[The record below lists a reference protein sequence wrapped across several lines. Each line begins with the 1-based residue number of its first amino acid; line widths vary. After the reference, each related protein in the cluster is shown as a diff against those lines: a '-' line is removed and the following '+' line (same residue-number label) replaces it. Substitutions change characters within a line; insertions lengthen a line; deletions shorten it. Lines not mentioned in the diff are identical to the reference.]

1 MNTNLQKQAGIALIA
16 FTILLVL
23 TMVLHPVGGSV
34 ERLIRISGLIIGV
47 HALAIFSLPFGGLG
61 FWGLTRQLGRER
73 LLPLLG
79 FIMACFGLIA
89 AMLAA
94 SANGLIMPFFLQR
107 YKDAE
112 PAVIDS
118 IQPVLRYS
126 FMINLAFDYVYTI
139 AFSLAIGCWSVSIL
153 RTRLLS
159 VWLGWLGLA
168 QMAAAVVTLASG
180 VAVNHLMGFRLF
192 VMTMVVWLVFVGVDL
207 YRRR

>member
-23 TMVLHPVGGSV
+23 TMVLHPVGGNV
-34 ERLIRISGLIIGV
+34 ERLIRLSGMIIAV
-47 HALAIFSLPFGGLG
+47 HSLAIFSLPFGGLG
-61 FWGLTRQLGRER
+61 FWGLTRQLGKDQF
-73 LLPLLG
+73 LPLLA
-79 FIMACFGLIA
+79 FIMACFGLVA

-107 YKDAE
+107 YRDAD
-112 PAVIDS
+112 PAMLDS

-139 AFSLAIGCWSVSIL
+139 AFSLAIGCWSVTIL
-153 RTRLLS
+153 RTKLLAS
-159 VWLGWLGLA
+159 WLGWLGLA
-168 QMAAAVVTLASG
+168 QVAAAIVTLAMG

-192 VMTMVVWLVFVGVDL
+192 VTTVVIWLVFVGLDL
-207 YRRR
+207 YKRK